1 MQTPLRATL
10 ALLLAAA
17 PVRAADPVPLTV
29 SSASVK
35 SLLREAP
42 RVGLMPAGTQ
52 GRAAVGVGVGLKEGP
67 VLQGLVWAGSGAIVG
82 SFAGPVGAAVGAVAG
97 AAVGLVV
104 SFFVVP
110 RVQPGMGK
118 GPPQG

>member
-1 MQTPLRATL
+1 MSPAHAAL

-17 PVRAADPVPLTV
+17 PLRAEPPLVV
-29 SSASVK
+29 SSAPLSVPL
-35 SLLREAP
+35 SPAP
-42 RVGLMPAGTQ
+42 RLGTLPAGAQ

-67 VLQGLVWAGSGAIVG
+67 VLQGLVWAGSGAVVG
-82 SFAGPVGAAVGAVAG
+82 SFAGPVGAAVGAAAG

-110 RVQPGMGK
+110 RVQPGM
-118 GPPQG
+118 PR